1 MFEQVR
7 LRGKKKKEIKKKRR
21 EKKKSCRVEWKSAE
35 GDEKTAAAR
44 LKLRRGILMVTIMR
58 KLKPVMS

>member
-1 MFEQVR
+1 MLEQVR
-7 LRGKKKKEIKKKRR
+7 LREKKQIKRRVGKKWSLVKCT
-21 EKKKSCRVEWKSAE
+21 SGE

-44 LKLRRGILMVTIMR
+44 LKLGGGILMVTIMR